1 MHRIAQSLCAMAMTM
16 AAATASAQFANE
28 AVGQMQG
35 TWTAA
40 KAERD
45 GKAAPD
51 VVGNRLSVTGSRFD
65 IRSKGGKLLYSGTYR
80 LDATKKPAT
89 IDFAHN
95 HGKLKGKDWKGI
107 YALEGGTLTICD
119 NAVDPGKERPKAFQT
134 KAKSGIVCIDFRRA
148 RS

>member
-1 MHRIAQSLCAMAMTM
+1 MRRIAQSLCAMAMTLV
-16 AAATASAQFANE
+16 ATTASAQYANE
-28 AVGQMQG
+28 AVGQVQG

-51 VVGNRLSVTGSRFD
+51 LVGNRLSITGSRFD
-65 IRSKGGKLLYSGTYR
+65 IRTKGGKLLFSGTYK
-80 LDATKKPAT
+80 LDATRKPAT

-107 YALEGGTLTICD
+107 YALEGGTLTVCD
-119 NAVDPGKERPKAFQT
+119 NALDMSKDRPKAFQT
-134 KAKSGIVCIDFRRA
+134 KAKSGFVCIDFRRG
-148 RS
+148 RG

>member
-1 MHRIAQSLCAMAMTM
+1 MRSIVQSLCALAVALT
-16 AAATASAQFANE
+16 AAPASAQYANE
-28 AVGQMQG
+28 AVSKMQG

-45 GKAAPD
+45 GKAAAD
-51 VVGNRLSVTGSRFD
+51 VVGNRLSITGSRFD
-65 IRSKGGKLLYSGTYR
+65 IRSKGGKLLFSGTYR
-80 LDATKKPAT
+80 IDATKKPAT

-119 NAVDPGKERPKAFQT
+119 NAVDLAKERPKAFET
-134 KAKSGIVCIDFRRA
+134 KAKSGFVCIDFRRTK
-148 RS
+148 S